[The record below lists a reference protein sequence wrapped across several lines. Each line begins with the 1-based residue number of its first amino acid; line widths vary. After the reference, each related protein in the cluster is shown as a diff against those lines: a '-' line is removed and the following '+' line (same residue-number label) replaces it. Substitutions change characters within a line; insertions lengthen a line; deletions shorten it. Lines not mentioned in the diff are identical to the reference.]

1 MAPNI
6 PLPVGAE
13 RATASLQPSSSLW
26 DRITGWCA
34 ENKATVYTIAGIT
47 VVVTA
52 AGAVYY
58 FSDSTSKTSDPAS
71 ADKKK
76 AKKDKRK
83 AKKEAEKS
91 GTATPEKKPEPG
103 VYRHAEV
110 YSL

>member
-13 RATASLQPSSSLW
+13 RATASLEPSSSLW
-26 DRITGWCA
+26 DRITGWCS
-34 ENKATVYTIAGIT
+34 ENKAAVYTIAGIT

-58 FSDSTSKTSDPAS
+58 FSDSTPRPSDPAS
-71 ADKKK
+71 DKKK

-91 GTATPEKKPEPG
+91 GAATPEKKSETG
-103 VYRHAEV
+103 V
-110 YSL
+110 